1 MILLKTVF
9 SHTFPASAITG
20 GPSHNAKNTFD
31 LNFTNQLV
39 FNKVFN
45 YIGNRGDKGGETR
58 RTSASSNPC

>member
-9 SHTFPASAITG
+9 SHTFTA

-31 LNFTNQLV
+31 LNFSNQLV

-58 RTSASSNPC
+58 